1 MAVYRK
7 PIANIK
13 LNGQKW
19 KAIVLKSGTRQ
30 GYSLSTYIFNT
41 VIEVYFSNKTAE
53 ADDGD
58 TNRKQE
64 VNADD
69 MIVSELENSTKKS
82 LQLINISAIS

>member
-1 MAVYRK
+1 M
-7 PIANIK
+7 
-13 LNGQKW
+13 
-19 KAIVLKSGTRQ
+19 LKSGTRQ
-30 GYSLSTYIFNT
+30 GYSLSTYIFNI

-69 MIVSELENSTKKS
+69 RIVSELENYTKKS
-82 LQLINISAIS
+82 LQLINISAISWIQN